1 MVIERH
7 FQKALFCTQNPVS
20 YMDPPRL
27 SDQQVLCGPFVKD
40 ETQNNTVL
48 GLSTPRG
55 GYDICDVLDRI
66 PKEQYP
72 DLIIV
77 KSDAAKNNFPRN
89 IGSCGVPAVLILG
102 DTTHMERPLEVML
115 RYAASEPYS
124 LYVTDHKRHH
134 LHWFQKMGIGPVAWT
149 PGLFVKDFQ
158 IPFKR
163 HRDIPLSFVGQ
174 AGKFHPWR
182 AKMLEEL
189 ERRGVKITKGSAPQ
203 KEAAAIYARSEA
215 TLNFSLNADLN
226 LRVFE
231 VMAAGGCLVTDKL
244 PAQSGLDILFRP
256 GRDFFWYEGIDDLVE
271 LLAGLRKNSRRCLE
285 VAQAGYKLFQ
295 EKHSPEQKNRDF
307 MQTVLAGKGSGTFD
321 LPLDARGSIC
331 KMLDES
337 SFFTRVAHYE
347 WFQEKHRICEGL
359 KIGFLS
365 GAALDLACD
374 LVDLPRH
381 KVYVTD
387 SENDLFSKA
396 DVAKQIHCMEDGT
409 KLDIVV
415 CGVAD
420 EIPPAANTVL
430 LSEFANFAEKET
442 EQVISKMSDSGFEES
457 KELKGLFQRRN
468 PVHAIEVRSVP
479 PNSATLEVAVSAF
492 NAGQLGEA
500 EDICREILG
509 KDEKCGGAWSLM
521 ARMAALNGDLETA
534 GDFASVACELEPAN
548 TGFIRDS
555 GEVFLR
561 RKEME
566 PAEGQARRA
575 LELEPEAAENLVLLG
590 RVLAEKGEQGNALGA
605 FEKALRLKKDDTEA
619 ITHYAMALQKFDRGK
634 EAISQIRKACALE
647 PDSVEHQTNF
657 ASLLEQNKRYVDALA
672 AYGKAAR
679 MNPDVGYIWFRQGKL
694 LNGLKRYAESI
705 PMLEKAVSL
714 PGRLGEFHY
723 ELGLALHMSKQ
734 FPEALDQYGQAL
746 AAGYNTA
753 ALQCNRGVIFK
764 ELRRGGDSIMAF
776 HNAVKMDPSNLSY
789 LNNLGA
795 AALEIGLNS
804 EALDCFEEAVRQNPK
819 IATAQ
824 NNIGNLLKDRA
835 RGMDALPHYL
845 KSMELDPSNSDTQS
859 NYLLCHMYLS
869 EMDPKTVFEE
879 HRKWGLEKA
888 KKTPPAFK
896 FKPRTPGSKLRVG
909 FLSGDLCH
917 HPVAHFIEPLFR
929 EYDKE
934 RFEFVAYGDQ
944 RKSDEFSERFAKQVD
959 LWRETCSLTDEA
971 LAKKIHED
979 RVDILFELSG
989 HTAYNRMGVLALKPA
1004 PLQASYLGYPGTT
1017 GLPTMDFR
1025 ITDELVDPV
1034 GMTEKFHTERLIRL
1048 SRCAWCYETDAVAP
1062 EVGTLPFQRNGHITF
1077 GCFNNMAKLNPA
1089 LFDMWAEI
1097 LIKVS
1102 DSHLRLK
1109 ARTLTD
1115 DRVKN
1120 ELKDYFTAKGIAAER
1135 LDFFGHTRKIHEHLN
1150 HYHEVDIALDS
1161 FPYHGTTTTCEAM
1174 WMGCPVVTRA
1184 GGAHVSRVGVS
1195 LLSAVGLEE
1204 FIGQNRED
1212 YIGKAAA
1219 LAGDIDRLVELRAGM
1234 RDRLKSSPLMN
1245 APDFA
1250 REFEVALLQMAE
1262 AR

>member
-1 MVIERH
+1 
-7 FQKALFCTQNPVS
+7 
-20 YMDPPRL
+20 MDPPRL

-72 DLIIV
+72 DLIVV

-468 PVHAIEVRSVP
+468 PAHAIEVRSVP
-479 PNSATLEVAVSAF
+479 PNSATLEVAVSEF

-534 GDFASVACELEPAN
+534 GDFASVACELEPGNAEFAR
-548 TGFIRDS
+548 GL
-555 GEVFLR
+555 GEVFLQ
-561 RKEME
+561 RKDIEQ
-566 PAEGQARRA
+566 AEAQARRA
-575 LELEPEAAENLVLLG
+575 LELEPESPEGLVLLG
-590 RVLAEKGEQGNALGA
+590 RALSEKGEQGNALGA
-605 FEKALRLKKDDTEA
+605 FEMALRLKKDDVEA

-634 EAISQIRKACALE
+634 DAISQIRKACALE

-705 PMLEKAVSL
+705 PMLEKAVAM
-714 PGRLGEFHY
+714 PGVLGEYFY
-723 ELGLALHMSKQ
+723 EMGLALHMSKR
-734 FPEALDQYGQAL
+734 FSEALEYYNKAL
-746 AAGYNTA
+746 ATGYNTA

-764 ELRRGGDSIMAF
+764 DLRKGGDAIMAF
-776 HNAVKMDPSNLSY
+776 HAAVKMDPSNVSY

-804 EALDCFEEAVRQNPK
+804 EALGCFEEAARQNPK
-819 IATAQ
+819 LPTAQ

-835 RGMDALPHYL
+835 RGMDALPHYR
-845 KSMELDPSNSDTQS
+845 KAMELDPENHDTQS

-869 EMDPKTVFEE
+869 ELDPKTIFEE
-879 HRKWGLEKA
+879 HRKWGIAKA

-896 FKPRTPGSKLRVG
+896 FKPRATGAKLRVG
-909 FLSGDLCH
+909 FLSPDLCH

-929 EYDKE
+929 EYD
-934 RFEFVAYGDQ
+934 RTQFEFIAYGDQ
-944 RKSDEFSERFAKQVD
+944 RKSDEFSERFSKQVD
-959 LWRETCSLTDEA
+959 LWRETCSLTDQA
-971 LAKKIHED
+971 LAKQIYED
-979 RVDILFELSG
+979 RVDILFELTG
-989 HTAYNRMGVLALKPA
+989 HTAYNRLPVLALKPS

-1017 GLPTMDFR
+1017 GLPTIDFR
-1025 ITDELVDPV
+1025 ITDALVDPV
-1034 GMTEKFHTERLIRL
+1034 GMTEKFHTETLVRLP
-1048 SRCAWCYETDAVAP
+1048 RCAWCYEPDADTPDPLDVPA
-1062 EVGTLPFQRNGHITF
+1062 LKKGHITF

-1089 LFDMWAEI
+1089 LFAMWAEI
-1097 LIKVS
+1097 LHRVPG
-1102 DSHLRLK
+1102 SHLRLK

-1115 DRVKN
+1115 DGVKK
-1120 ELKDYFTAKGIAAER
+1120 ELKEYFTSQGIAEER
-1135 LDFFGHTRKIHEHLN
+1135 LDFFGHTRKIHDHLN
-1150 HYHEVDIALDS
+1150 HYNEVDISLDS
-1161 FPYHGTTTTCEAM
+1161 YPYHGTTTTCEAL

-1184 GGAHVSRVGVS
+1184 GTSHVSRVGVS
-1195 LLSAVGLEE
+1195 LLDAVGLQE
-1204 FIGQNRED
+1204 FVCDSAQS
-1212 YIGKAAA
+1212 YIAKA
-1219 LAGDIDRLVELRAGM
+1219 VELSSNMGKLSALRGEM
-1234 RDRLKSSPLMN
+1234 RKRLQASPLMD
-1245 APDFA
+1245 ARGFAKDFG
-1250 REFEVALLQMAE
+1250 EALTEITTAL
-1262 AR
+1262 